1 MKKAVPVAANE
12 LLDVSDAEDEA
23 AIERVNPR

>member
-1 MKKAVPVAANE
+1 MKAAVPVAAKE

-23 AIERVNPR
+23 AIERVNPQ